1 MQPTFATVTTAVLA
15 LSSAATADPSTTHPH
30 TVAPSTSDS
39 VPSASWLPLMPST
52 LGSAASLLPIQTG
65 SVPIVYIPPTNATGA
80 DAEAKTLVERPILPR
95 GGVSEADVKKK
106 LEETP
111 GAAWAI
117 SCFDGCNKGVPCLI
131 ACTTDYETKG
141 KGNKPDAATVDK
153 AYEALPRILSLLDC
167 IKSSGSGPGG
177 LIQCILRP
185 AVASLDQIPDADKK
199 IDEASKTLDCAGACT
214 GGNKGGCL
222 LNCLNKH

>member
-1 MQPTFATVTTAVLA
+1 MQLTFATVTTAVLA

-39 VPSASWLPLMPST
+39 VPSASWLPLVPPT
-52 LGSAASLLPIQTG
+52 PGSATSPIQTG
-65 SVPIVYIPPTNATGA
+65 SVPIVYIPPTNAT
-80 DAEAKTLVERPILPR
+80 DAEAEEDASDAHTLVERPILPR

-111 GAAWAI
+111 GAAWAV

-153 AYEALPRILSLLDC
+153 AYDALPRILSLLDC
-167 IKSSGSGPGG
+167 VKTSGSGPGKSPQPHKLYTMG
-177 LIQCILRP
+177 
-185 AVASLDQIPDADKK
+185 KEK
-199 IDEASKTLDCAGACT
+199 E
-214 GGNKGGCL
+214 
-222 LNCLNKH
+222 